1 MHLGEVQGAYEEI
14 RRLGAEALLVAQARP
29 EILSAFLRDRPL
41 PFPALADPSRAAY
54 QAFGLGRT
62 SWAAMLRPGV
72 LFRYLRLVFRGGRLR
87 RPYKGEDVLQLGGD
101 FVLEGRGRV
110 VYAYRSAEPTD
121 RPSVQELLRA
131 VRAAAEATVPGP

>member
-1 MHLGEVQGAYEEI
+1 MQEAYEEI
-14 RRLGAEALLVAQARP
+14 RTLGAETLLVAQARP
-29 EILSAFLRDRPL
+29 EILSEFLCERPL
-41 PFPALADPSRAAY
+41 PFPAVADPSRAAY

-62 SWAAMLRPGV
+62 SWAALLRPGV
-72 LFRYLRLVFRGGRLR
+72 VFRYLRLVFRGGRLR

-101 FVLEGRGRV
+101 FVLDRRGRV

-121 RPSVQELLRA
+121 RPSVQDLLRV

>member
-1 MHLGEVQGAYEEI
+1 
-14 RRLGAEALLVAQARP
+14 
-29 EILSAFLRDRPL
+29 
-41 PFPALADPSRAAY
+41 
-54 QAFGLGRT
+54 
-62 SWAAMLRPGV
+62 MLQPGP
-72 LFRYLRLVFRGGRLR
+72 LFRYLRLVFRDGRLR

-101 FVLEGRGRV
+101 FVLDGRGRV